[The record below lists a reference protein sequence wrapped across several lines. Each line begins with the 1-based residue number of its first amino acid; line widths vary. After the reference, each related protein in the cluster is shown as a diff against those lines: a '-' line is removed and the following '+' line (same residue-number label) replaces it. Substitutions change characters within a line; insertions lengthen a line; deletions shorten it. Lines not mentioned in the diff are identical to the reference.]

1 MPRGARLDAPGTMHH
16 VIVRGI
22 EKRCIVDNDQDREM
36 FIGRLGELSQGLQTA
51 VYAWALMTNHAH
63 ILLRSGLQGISAFMR
78 KFLTGYAG
86 GYNRRHRRHGHLFQ
100 NRYKSIV
107 VEEDA
112 YFKELVRYIHLN
124 PFRAG
129 MVKSMKELDKY
140 PWCGHSALMGKVEYG
155 WQDIAYVLEWFDKR
169 VKQARQFYRG
179 YIEKGLAIGRQP
191 HLVGGGLVRS
201 AGGWS
206 EIKALR
212 RIGNMQRGD
221 QRILGSGPFVE
232 SILSE
237 AELSKKYRLA
247 NLDRKRKASE
257 LIEDC
262 CQESGVS
269 IEALGGGSRLRPVT
283 RVRRELAYRLTSELG
298 LSLAET
304 ARLLGIS
311 TSGVAKILD
320 RMRDGKSN

>member
-1 MPRGARLDAPGTMHH
+1 MPRGARLDAPGTLHH

-22 EKRCIVDNDQDREM
+22 EKRRIVDDEQDRVI
-36 FIGRLGELSQGLQTA
+36 FVGRLGDLSQSLKTG

-63 ILLRSGLQGISAFMR
+63 ILLRSGPPGLSAFMR

-86 GYNRRHRRHGHLFQ
+86 SYNRRHRRHGHLFQ

-112 YFKELVRYIHLN
+112 YFRELVRYIHLN
-124 PFRAG
+124 PLRAG
-129 MVKSMKELDKY
+129 LVESLKQLDRY
-140 PWCGHSALMGKVEYG
+140 PWCGHSVLTGKVEYG
-155 WQDIAYVLEWFDKR
+155 WQDMDYVLEWFGRSIKT
-169 VKQARQFYRG
+169 ARQNYKRFVEDG
-179 YIEKGLAIGRQP
+179 IAMGRQP

-212 RIGNMQRGD
+212 RIGFREKGD
-221 QRILGSGPFVE
+221 QRILGSGRFVE

-237 AELSKKYRLA
+237 TDLSKKYRLA
-247 NLDRKRKASE
+247 NLDRKRMASK
-257 LIEDC
+257 LIDDC
-262 CQESGVS
+262 CQENGILV
-269 IEALGGGSRLRPVT
+269 ETLRGGSRLRLVSK
-283 RVRRELAYRLTSELG
+283 VRRELVNRLTTELG

-304 ARLLGIS
+304 ARLLGVS
-311 TSGVAKILD
+311 TSGVAKILVRIGND
-320 RMRDGKSN
+320 KSN

>member
-22 EKRCIVDNDQDREM
+22 EKRCIVDDDQDREM

-63 ILLRSGLQGISAFMR
+63 ILLRSGYQGISAFMR

>member
-1 MPRGARLDAPGTMHH
+1 
-16 VIVRGI
+16 
-22 EKRCIVDNDQDREM
+22 M
-36 FIGRLGELSQGLQTA
+36 FVGRLGDLSQRLQTA

-63 ILLRSGLQGISAFMR
+63 ILLRSGPQGLSAFMR

-112 YFKELVRYIHLN
+112 YFRELVRYIHLN

-129 MVKSMKELDKY
+129 MVKSLKQLDRY
-140 PWCGHSALMGKVEYG
+140 PWCGHSALMGKVEHG
-155 WQDIAYVLEWFDKR
+155 WQDIAYVLEWFGRSLKP
-169 VKQARQFYRG
+169 ARQNYQRFVEHG
-179 YIEKGLAIGRQP
+179 IAMGRQP

-212 RIGNMQRGD
+212 RIGIREKGD
-221 QRILGSGPFVE
+221 QRILGSGAFVE
-232 SILSE
+232 SILGE
-237 AELSKKYRLA
+237 ADLSKKYRLA
-247 NLDRKRKASE
+247 NIDRKRMASK
-257 LIEDC
+257 LIDDC
-262 CQESGVS
+262 CQENSVS
-269 IEALGGGSRLRPVT
+269 VEALRGGSRLRPVSK
-283 RVRRELAYRLTSELG
+283 VRRELANRLTTELG

-304 ARLLGIS
+304 ARLLGVS
-311 TSGVAKILD
+311 TSGVAKILV
-320 RMRDGKSN
+320 RMGTQRPSNPQS